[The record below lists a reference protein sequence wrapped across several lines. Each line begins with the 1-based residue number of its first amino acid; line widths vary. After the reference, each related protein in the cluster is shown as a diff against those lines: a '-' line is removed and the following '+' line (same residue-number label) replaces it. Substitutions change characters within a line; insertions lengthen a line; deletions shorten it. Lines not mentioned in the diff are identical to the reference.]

1 MRKMRGVLAG
11 LLGAAVVVW
20 GMAGWA
26 PAEVISNLLPG
37 APVYPPSDPA
47 KIEVFREIVPQRLY
61 DPLGRIRVEPDS
73 TIPREEVD
81 RLLRTAAAKMGGDAV
96 LVETEGT
103 RVVGVTYQQGG
114 GFADLGA
121 AQEVTAP
128 LIIGVAIRYR

>member
-1 MRKMRGVLAG
+1 MRVMHVVPVG
-11 LLGAAVVVW
+11 LLGAAVLVL
-20 GMAGWA
+20 GISGWA
-26 PAEVISNLLPG
+26 PAEVTSNLLPG

-47 KIEVFREIVPQRLY
+47 KIEVFRQIVPQRLY
-61 DPLGRIRVEPDS
+61 DSLGRIRLEPDS

-81 RLLRTAAAKMGGDAV
+81 RLLRTEAAKMGGDAV

-121 AQEVTAP
+121 ALEVTAP